1 MPGPST
7 ILQIAAALA
16 AFAAAVIIVWS
27 ARDPPPGI
35 DFSLTDGHARWTER
49 NARSNKWAAA
59 LSGLSAG
66 LGLLSI
72 AIDS

>member
-16 AFAAAVIIVWS
+16 AFAAAVIIVRS
-27 ARDPPPGI
+27 AGDPP
-35 DFSLTDGHARWTER
+35 SLTDGHDRWAER

-59 LSGLSAG
+59 LSRLSAG
-66 LGLLSI
+66 LGLLSVAI
-72 AIDS
+72 AAG